1 MKGFRSGL
9 VMMTSIALTLA
20 ATHPAH
26 AGTPDPERQIVVYK
40 DAAKAKKAV
49 TALGG
54 KVIREMGALKALAV
68 KVPAGALAKL
78 RGDASI
84 SLVELDAPRYP
95 LSINAPSPT
104 GPQGTPWG
112 ITAVNAD
119 PQAYAGGVKI
129 CIIDSGYSR
138 GHEDLEKQPVTASA
152 DPGTGDP
159 FFDGSHHGTHVAGTI
174 SALDNAIGVVG
185 VNGNGKLPIHIVK
198 LFGDDGEY
206 AYSSDL
212 AAAVGKC
219 IDEGKARIISMSLGG
234 GTPTQTEKAAMDNAL
249 ANNVLPIAAAG
260 NDGNNRKS
268 YPAAY
273 DSVMSVAA
281 VDSVLSH
288 ADFSQ
293 WNDDVEIAGPG
304 VAVRSTVPNGQGTEV
319 QLTRTECLGGRCLNG
334 AFVQSGF
341 EAAAFLGS
349 AEGDVTGNLYR
360 CNAVDG
366 LGSPGDCSGA
376 SGQVCLI
383 QRGSISFAEK
393 VQECQRRGGLA
404 AVIFNSSDALFTGT
418 VEGSTIKVPAVAV
431 SGLDGATL
439 ESEVGSE
446 FNVVVTR
453 GNYDFYDGTSM
464 ATPHVSGVAAAVWSQ
479 NPKCKARDIRVLL
492 DYTAQDV
499 DASGRDVNT
508 GYGVVDY
515 GAALANLDC
524 DGKQENCTL
533 KKSGA
538 ACTSMSEC
546 CSGTCETKNGKKA
559 CR

>member
-1 MKGFRSGL
+1 M
-9 VMMTSIALTLA
+9 
-20 ATHPAH
+20 
-26 AGTPDPERQIVVYK
+26 
-40 DAAKAKKAV
+40 
-49 TALGG
+49 
-54 KVIREMGALKALAV
+54 
-68 KVPAGALAKL
+68 
-78 RGDASI
+78 
-84 SLVELDAPRYP
+84 
-95 LSINAPSPT
+95 
-104 GPQGTPWG
+104 
-112 ITAVNAD
+112 
-119 PQAYAGGVKI
+119 
-129 CIIDSGYSR
+129 
-138 GHEDLEKQPVTASA
+138 
-152 DPGTGDP
+152 
-159 FFDGSHHGTHVAGTI
+159 AGTI

-319 QLTRTECLGGRCLNG
+319 QVTLTDKLSGQRG
-334 AFVQSGF
+334 QSNF

-349 AEGDVTGNLYR
+349 ALGNVEGTLYR

-366 LGSPGDCSGA
+366 LGSPGDCDGA

-393 VQECQRRGGLA
+393 VQECQRRGGFA
-404 AVIFNSSDALFTGT
+404 AVIYNNSDALFTGT
-418 VEGSTIKVPAVAV
+418 VEGTGVQIKIPAVAV
-431 SGLDGATL
+431 SGIDGATL
-439 ESEVGSE
+439 ESLVGEGLGVFVSK
-446 FNVVVTR
+446 

>member
-1 MKGFRSGL
+1 MRRIQRITVAAGCLLAML
-9 VMMTSIALTLA
+9 VATTA
-20 ATHPAH
+20 AR
-26 AGTPDPERQIVVYK
+26 AGQPDPERRIVVYK
-40 DAAKAKKAV
+40 DAAQAKKAI
-49 TALGG
+49 AAAGG
-54 KVIREMGALKALAV
+54 KVVRELTALRAIAV
-68 KVPAGALAKL
+68 KLSDAGVAKL
-78 RGDASI
+78 RGNPAI
-84 SLVELDAPRYP
+84 ELVEADAPRYP
-95 LSINAPSPT
+95 LSISAPSPT

-198 LFGDDGEY
+198 VFGNDGEY

-260 NDGNNRKS
+260 NDGNGRKS

-281 VDSVLSH
+281 VDSVLAH

-293 WNDDVEIAGPG
+293 FNDDVEIAGPG

-319 QLTRTECLGGRCLNG
+319 QLTLQEVLNG
-334 AFVQSGF
+334 NTKVQQSSF
-341 EAAAFLGS
+341 EAAAFQGTALGNV
-349 AEGDVTGNLYR
+349 EGPLYR

-366 LGSPGDCSGA
+366 LGSPGDCNGA
-376 SGQVCLI
+376 DGQVCLI
-383 QRGSISFAEK
+383 QRGSITFAEK
-393 VQECQRRGGLA
+393 VQECQRRGGFA

-418 VEGSTIKVPAVAV
+418 VEGSTIKIPAVSV
-431 SGLDGATL
+431 SGIDGATL
-439 ESEVGSE
+439 EGMIGES
-446 FNVVVTR
+446 FNVFVSK
-453 GNYDFYDGTSM
+453 GNYDFFDGTSM

-499 DASGRDVNT
+499 DAVGRDVNT

-546 CSGTCETKNGKKA
+546 CSGTCESKAGKKT